1 VAGVLLGGSCY
12 YSNNDCHDHYD
23 SFHDDHYRHCHNN
36 GHHGDGHHSSSSSQ
50 VTVLVTDHPI
60 DDVDAFLVTITNVTF
75 IREDDEPMSVYRSD
89 SGRRIDLL
97 SLRGDHGSQLYDL
110 LATEDLPPGAYDSI
124 QLTVRDPV
132 LFLSSGGMLEGD
144 EIDLVGDGE
153 IEIALS
159 QELILEADRA
169 VHVVLD
175 FDVSSSV
182 FMSEDSD
189 GSPRRGVRP
198 IILVDVLYDDV
209 EDVILTPNDLRGRLR
224 ARDPDTELLGLE
236 LPNDRGTLELRLLAG
251 PELVDR
257 WSNPVSEDALTP
269 GSNVRVRGYLS
280 NEGELEVESLELEPS
295 ASGAENRGRVRNDGY
310 RPSSAEV
317 VAAAAAGP
325 IPTAVQGIVTDVM
338 LGEGSLVL
346 LEADGSRR
354 RIWISPDTTIVFV
367 EASDEGLWQTSAPLW
382 EVEIGMHGVVQGD
395 VGFPARVVVVTAD

>member
-1 VAGVLLGGSCY
+1 
-12 YSNNDCHDHYD
+12 
-23 SFHDDHYRHCHNN
+23 
-36 GHHGDGHHSSSSSQ
+36 
-50 VTVLVTDHPI
+50 
-60 DDVDAFLVTITNVTF
+60 
-75 IREDDEPMSVYRSD
+75 
-89 SGRRIDLL
+89 
-97 SLRGDHGSQLYDL
+97 
-110 LATEDLPPGAYDSI
+110 
-124 QLTVRDPV
+124 
-132 LFLSSGGMLEGD
+132 
-144 EIDLVGDGE
+144 
-153 IEIALS
+153 
-159 QELILEADRA
+159 
-169 VHVVLD
+169 
-175 FDVSSSV
+175 
-182 FMSEDSD
+182 MSEDSD

-198 IILVDVLYDDV
+198 VILVDVLYDDV